1 MNDSFTA
8 VVIEDKEGKAQTVLK
23 KLTLTDLPDLDVLVE
38 VAYSGLNYKD
48 GLALSGNKNKV
59 ARKLPMVGG
68 IDLAGT
74 VIESRSPLWSAGDKV
89 VLNGF
94 GLSESQWGGY
104 TQYQRVKAEW
114 LLRLPKAFSFE
125 QAMAIGTAG
134 YTAALCVDALVDAGL
149 LPSDGE
155 VLVTGAAGGVGSV
168 AIALLSKAGFTV
180 TASTGRPETHE
191 YLRNLGATQFVDRS
205 SLQEKGA
212 PLQKERWAAA
222 VDSVGSTTLS
232 NVLSQIRYGGAVAAC
247 GLAGGADLN
256 GTVLPHI
263 LRGVSLLGVDS
274 VMAPMAKR
282 EKAWDRLA
290 RDLDL
295 GKLTEITSVEPM
307 SKLPQLAGEIL
318 AGQTRG
324 RVVIDV
330 MR

>member
-114 LLRLPKAFSFE
+114 LLRLP
-125 QAMAIGTAG
+125 QQRCHVPRRLGG
-134 YTAALCVDALVDAGL
+134 RHHAGL
-149 LPSDGE
+149 S
-155 VLVTGAAGGVGSV
+155 GACFRA
-168 AIALLSKAGFTV
+168 
-180 TASTGRPETHE
+180 PC
-191 YLRNLGATQFVDRS
+191 
-205 SLQEKGA
+205 GA
-212 PLQKERWAAA
+212 PPSFAR
-222 VDSVGSTTLS
+222 
-232 NVLSQIRYGGAVAAC
+232 
-247 GLAGGADLN
+247 GL
-256 GTVLPHI
+256 
-263 LRGVSLLGVDS
+263 
-274 VMAPMAKR
+274 
-282 EKAWDRLA
+282 
-290 RDLDL
+290 
-295 GKLTEITSVEPM
+295 
-307 SKLPQLAGEIL
+307 
-318 AGQTRG
+318 G
-324 RVVIDV
+324 RA
-330 MR
+330 